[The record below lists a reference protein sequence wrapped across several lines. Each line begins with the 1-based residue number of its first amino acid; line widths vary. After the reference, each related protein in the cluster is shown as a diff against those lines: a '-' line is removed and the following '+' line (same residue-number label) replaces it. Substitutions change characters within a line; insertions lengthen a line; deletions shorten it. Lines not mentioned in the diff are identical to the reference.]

1 VKYIICH
8 CFVDERFVFSRQEPR
23 PETIL
28 KEMGGSR
35 FLSLYDNGKRPE
47 AENKNINDRL

>member
-1 VKYIICH
+1 MICRS
-8 CFVDERFVFSRQEPR
+8 FVDECFFFSRQEPR
-23 PETIL
+23 PDTIL
-28 KEMGGSR
+28 REMGGSR